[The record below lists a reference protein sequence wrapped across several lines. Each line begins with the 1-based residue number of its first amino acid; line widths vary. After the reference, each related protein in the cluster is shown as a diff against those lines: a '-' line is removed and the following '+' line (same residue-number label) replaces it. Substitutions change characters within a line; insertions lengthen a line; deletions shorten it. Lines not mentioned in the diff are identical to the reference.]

1 MAKAKEYM
9 TILVFWEKYWEVDF
23 VVPERALHGY
33 HLSDPLAEDH
43 VDFMSGT
50 ISGALVSAV

>member
-1 MAKAKEYM
+1 M